1 MRLATPAAA
10 AILVGRH
17 LLEEGCA
24 IMADEMT
31 EEAPA
36 PTSTAT
42 TQQTE
47 PAVIAGISSGEGEMV
62 WSFEIVPVGGHQRL
76 AAGNF
81 NAPDIEAAQRHA
93 QTVNEP
99 HVSASADL
107 DVRLSLARR
116 VSGIARLTLRRSERI
131 GIFISLPNSS
141 PPGFARGSTGRR
153 PWVPGQARPRTKF
166 TY

>member
-1 MRLATPAAA
+1 
-10 AILVGRH
+10 LVGCQ
-17 LLEEGCA
+17 LSEEGCA
-24 IMADEMT
+24 IMADQVT

-42 TQQTE
+42 TRQTE

-81 NAPDIEAAQRHA
+81 NAPDIEAARQHA

-107 DVRLSLARR
+107 DVRLLDGTGNE
-116 VSGIARLTLRRSERI
+116 VW
-131 GIFISLPNSS
+131 
-141 PPGFARGSTGRR
+141 RGSYLGSR
-153 PWVPGQARPRTKF
+153 G
-166 TY
+166 

>member
-1 MRLATPAAA
+1 
-10 AILVGRH
+10 LVACQ
-17 LLEEGCA
+17 LSEEGCV
-24 IMADEMT
+24 IMADQVT

-36 PTSTAT
+36 LTSTAT
-42 TQQTE
+42 TRQTE

-81 NAPDIEAAQRHA
+81 NAPDIEAAQKHA

-107 DVRLSLARR
+107 DVRLLDGTGNE
-116 VSGIARLTLRRSERI
+116 VW
-131 GIFISLPNSS
+131 
-141 PPGFARGSTGRR
+141 RGSYLGSR
-153 PWVPGQARPRTKF
+153 G
-166 TY
+166 

>member
-1 MRLATPAAA
+1 MGISRVYQPPAAA
-10 AILVGRH
+10 GTFVGCQ
-17 LLEEGCA
+17 LSEEGCT
-24 IMADEMT
+24 IMADQVT

-42 TQQTE
+42 TRQTE
-47 PAVIAGISSGEGEMV
+47 PVVLAGISSGEGEMV

-81 NAPDIEAAQRHA
+81 NAPDFEAARQHA

-107 DVRLSLARR
+107 DVRLLDGTGNE
-116 VSGIARLTLRRSERI
+116 VW
-131 GIFISLPNSS
+131 
-141 PPGFARGSTGRR
+141 RGSYLGSR
-153 PWVPGQARPRTKF
+153 G
-166 TY
+166 